1 MLHEMAADLAR
12 QDVSDDEAVRFLAGA
27 ISGWL
32 PESEMER
39 ADEIARDAFAKAK
52 KSARRTAGRDP
63 GSTFSK
69 RFGMTEHGKAE
80 KTAGR
85 DPGSTFDEMLGMT
98 EHGKA
103 MNAKA
108 AAPPKKATARA
119 RKGAPDAKDQTAA
132 EPGIVTM
139 PNRGGA

>member
-69 RFGMTEHGKAE
+69 RFGMTEHGKAI
-80 KTAGR
+80 
-85 DPGSTFDEMLGMT
+85 
-98 EHGKA
+98 
-103 MNAKA
+103 NAKA